1 MRVRAVA
8 KIFIIMLMLMIMM
21 AGPVADAADSKDEQ
35 RQHIRDITQ
44 VTMNKL
50 YGLQPDAKNHV
61 EKAAGYAAFGNWG
74 VKVFLVGSAQGKGMA
89 VSNINKKE
97 TFMNMI
103 EKSAGLGIG
112 ATTYNVVFVFQ
123 TEDALNDFT
132 NNGWQFGG
140 EVKAEATDSVTG
152 ESFQGASTVS
162 PGVWMYY
169 LSDKGIS
176 LSITVKGAKFYKNDL
191 N

>member
-1 MRVRAVA
+1 
-8 KIFIIMLMLMIMM
+8 MITMTVS
-21 AGPVADAADSKDEQ
+21 VADAAASKEEQ
-35 RQHIRDITQ
+35 RQHIREITQ

-50 YGLQPDAKNHV
+50 FALQPEAKDHV

-74 VKVFLVGSAQGKGMA
+74 VKIMIIGSAQGKGMA
-89 VSNINKKE
+89 VNNVTKKE
-97 TFMNMI
+97 TFMNMM

-112 ATTYNVVFVFQ
+112 ATTYNIVFVFA
-123 TEDALNDFT
+123 TEEALDDFT
-132 NNGWQFGG
+132 KNGWQFGG

-152 ESFQGASTVS
+152 ESFQGATTVS

-176 LSITVKGAKFYKNDL
+176 LSITAKGAKFYKNDL

>member
-1 MRVRAVA
+1 MKSIA
-8 KIFIIMLMLMIMM
+8 KVLIAMLLMMTLTV
-21 AGPVADAADSKDEQ
+21 PAASAAPSKDEQ
-35 RQHIRDITQ
+35 REHIRDITQ
-44 VTMNKL
+44 VTMDKL
-50 YGLQPDAKNHV
+50 YSLQPEARSHV

-74 VKVFLVGSAQGKGMA
+74 VKIMVFGSAQGKGMA
-89 VSNINKKE
+89 VNNVTKKE

-112 ATTYNVVFVFQ
+112 ATTYNVVFVFA

-152 ESFQGASTVS
+152 ESYQGATTVS

-176 LSITVKGAKFYKNDL
+176 LSVTAKGAKFYKNDL